1 MMLRRFMDVFT
12 AGMPGSTSQQPTAL
26 LGTGLHRRK
35 LMPVFKREL
44 AFAADR
50 PLENAGDWWHLVL
63 DTDAPGL
70 YVEHTW
76 MHPSSH
82 LDGQADQGSQRFGIN
97 DFLTLAEGRPAQPM
111 LMSALRE
118 IFRSAAPTSE

>member
-1 MMLRRFMDVFT
+1 
-12 AGMPGSTSQQPTAL
+12 
-26 LGTGLHRRK
+26 
-35 LMPVFKREL
+35 MPVFKREL

-76 MHPSSH
+76 MHASSH
-82 LDGQADQGSQRFGIN
+82 LEGQAAQGAQRFGIN
-97 DFLTLAEGRPAQPM
+97 DFLTLAEGQAAQPM
-111 LMSALRE
+111 LMGALKE
-118 IFRSAAPTSE
+118 IFRDAEPASE

>member
-1 MMLRRFMDVFT
+1 M
-12 AGMPGSTSQQPTAL
+12 S
-26 LGTGLHRRK
+26 
-35 LMPVFKREL
+35 VFKREL

-50 PLENAGDWWHLVL
+50 PTENAGDWWHLVL

-76 MHPSSH
+76 IHASPH
-82 LDGQADQGSQRFGIN
+82 ADGETTRGTQRFGIN
-97 DFLTLAEGRPAQPM
+97 DFLTLAEGRPAHPM

-118 IFRSAAPTSE
+118 MFRDAVPTSE

>member
-1 MMLRRFMDVFT
+1 
-12 AGMPGSTSQQPTAL
+12 MP
-26 LGTGLHRRK
+26 
-35 LMPVFKREL
+35 MPVFKREL

-50 PLENAGDWWHLVL
+50 PTENAGDWWHLVL

-76 MHPSSH
+76 IHASPH
-82 LDGQADQGSQRFGIN
+82 QDGQATHGAQRFGIN

-111 LMSALRE
+111 LMNALRE
-118 IFRSAAPTSE
+118 MFRNEAPSSD

>member
-1 MMLRRFMDVFT
+1 
-12 AGMPGSTSQQPTAL
+12 
-26 LGTGLHRRK
+26 
-35 LMPVFKREL
+35 MPVFKREL

-76 MHPSSH
+76 IHAIPH
-82 LDGQADQGSQRFGIN
+82 LDGQAARGTQRFGIN

-111 LMSALRE
+111 LMSALQEMFRE
-118 IFRSAAPTSE
+118 SKTNAE